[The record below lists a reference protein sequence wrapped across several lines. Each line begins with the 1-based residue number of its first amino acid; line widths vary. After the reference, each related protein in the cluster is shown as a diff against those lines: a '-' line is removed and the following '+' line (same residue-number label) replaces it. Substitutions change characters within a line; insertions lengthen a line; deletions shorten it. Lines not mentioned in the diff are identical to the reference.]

1 MPKINY
7 SNITLY
13 KLYCKDESVRDI
25 FVRSTSNLNVK
36 RAIHKRNS
44 ITKPDDKIS
53 LVINANGGWEKW
65 DTCILEH
72 FSCNNSKELAEREKY
87 WYNLL
92 ITQNLHK
99 IPQFSTEITQF
110 STKIT
115 QFSTEKSTKLEC
127 EGCCK
132 VLSRNDSLKRH
143 TLICKKY
150 KKQREQEERE
160 EKEREEKEREEK
172 EKERERENDE
182 KIKKLENEI
191 ALIMERQNH
200 QVTNRTNS
208 RTKVNSF
215 INGSHNGS
223 NNTTTNNL
231 GTINNNIT
239 YKLELGNENILEKLS
254 DKQKCEI
261 LNKLHGILLYYIKKI
276 HFSGEFPECM
286 NVVLTNLRSKYAH
299 KYSETEE
306 KFITQIATD
315 IFTELIDVRFDE
327 ICDIFDEKRE
337 TLNTTT
343 ETRMNA
349 FIDGMKN
356 NPKKYKKTM
365 DDVMLMAYN
374 NRDKAELGDA
384 MTPSV

>member
-7 SNITLY
+7 SSITLY

-25 FVRSTSNLNVK
+25 FVRSTSNLKVK
-36 RAIHKRNS
+36 RAIHKRNT

-65 DTCILEH
+65 DTCVLEH
-72 FSCNNSKELAEREKY
+72 FSCNNSKELAERETY
-87 WYNLL
+87 WHNLL

-99 IPQFSTEITQF
+99 TTQHPTEI
-110 STKIT
+110 
-115 QFSTEKSTKLEC
+115 KLEC

-143 TLICKKY
+143 MLICKKY
-150 KKQREQEERE
+150 KKQRE
-160 EKEREEKEREEK
+160 EKEQ
-172 EKERERENDE
+172 RERKKDE

-191 ALIMERQNH
+191 ALITEHQNH
-200 QVTNRTNS
+200 QVTNRANS
-208 RTKVNSF
+208 IIKINSS

-239 YKLELGNENILEKLS
+239 YKLESGNENILEKLS

-261 LNKLHGILLYYIKKI
+261 LNKLHGSLLYYIKKI
-276 HFSGEFPECM
+276 HFSGEFQECM
-286 NVVLTNLRSKYAH
+286 NVVLTNLLSKYAD
-299 KYSETEE
+299 KYTETEQ
-306 KFITQIATD
+306 KFITQIASD

-327 ICDIFDEKRE
+327 ICDIFDE
-337 TLNTTT
+337 
-343 ETRMNA
+343 
-349 FIDGMKN
+349 
-356 NPKKYKKTM
+356 
-365 DDVMLMAYN
+365 
-374 NRDKAELGDA
+374 DKAELGDA
-384 MTPSV
+384 VTPSV